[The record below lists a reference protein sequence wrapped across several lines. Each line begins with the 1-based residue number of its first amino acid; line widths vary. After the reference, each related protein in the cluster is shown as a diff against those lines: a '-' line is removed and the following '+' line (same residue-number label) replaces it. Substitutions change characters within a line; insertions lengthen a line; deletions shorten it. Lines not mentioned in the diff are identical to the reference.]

1 MGERQALVREH
12 GTAPRRSG
20 PALLAGESTNAP
32 EPTVALPRE
41 AKRRSFAS
49 CLASERQ
56 KGRGIKR
63 ALRQLRQVERREVR
77 RALAQLRG

>member
-1 MGERQALVREH
+1 M
-12 GTAPRRSG
+12 
-20 PALLAGESTNAP
+20 NAP

-49 CLASERQ
+49 YLASERQ
-56 KGRGIKR
+56 KGHGLKR
-63 ALRQLRQVERREVR
+63 TLRTLRQVERREVR

>member
-1 MGERQALVREH
+1 M
-12 GTAPRRSG
+12 
-20 PALLAGESTNAP
+20 NAP

-56 KGRGIKR
+56 KGEGLKR
-63 ALRQLRQVERREVR
+63 T
-77 RALAQLRG
+77 LAQLRG